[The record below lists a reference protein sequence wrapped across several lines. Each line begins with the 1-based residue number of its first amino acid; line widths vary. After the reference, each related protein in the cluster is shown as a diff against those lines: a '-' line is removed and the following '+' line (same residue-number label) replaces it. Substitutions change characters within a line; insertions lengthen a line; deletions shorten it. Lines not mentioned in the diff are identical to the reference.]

1 MICVGIVAHLIFLLY
16 TTDREILS
24 QILTLKFKYLVL
36 IALLVMVPWCGHA
49 LRLTLWTRLL
59 GQPLPYIDSLN
70 IAVSTD
76 LGSALT
82 PTMIGGGP
90 IKLGLLLNKGF
101 SPARATF
108 LALLSGFEDFIFY
121 TAGITLTFIFAK
133 DGILK
138 ISGAISG
145 WISANVIATVFI
157 AILILLI
164 LWYYQREFK
173 KVNNRLLSK
182 LPNRIETSLRS
193 LPTKLKD
200 NLNELKGIV
209 RFIFKEGKLTF
220 LASLSILFIQWAAKF
235 SVLAVILLALDVDCT
250 WYLIYLKQWL
260 VWLTMIFIPTP
271 GASGGAEAS
280 FYLIFGN
287 AIDSEVLALVVS
299 VWRFFTYYFVL
310 FSAVVFYQV
319 LRFFGK

>member
-1 MICVGIVAHLIFLLY
+1 
-16 TTDREILS
+16 
-24 QILTLKFKYLVL
+24 
-36 IALLVMVPWCGHA
+36 MVPWCGHA

-59 GQPLPYIDSLN
+59 GQPLSYIDSLN

-82 PTMIGGGP
+82 PTLIGGGP

-108 LALLSGFEDFIFY
+108 LALLSGFEDFVFY

-133 DGILK
+133 DGIVK
-138 ISGAISG
+138 ISGAIGG

-173 KVNNRLLSK
+173 KINNRLLSK
-182 LPNRIETSLRS
+182 FPNRIETSLRS
-193 LPTKLKD
+193 LPVKLKD

-209 RFIFKEGKLTF
+209 SFIFQEGKLTF
-220 LASLSILFIQWAAKF
+220 LASISILFIQWAAKF

-287 AIDSEVLALVVS
+287 AIDLDILALVVS

-319 LRFFGK
+319 LRVF